1 MVETDQFR
9 YELNSYDEPLKELR
23 SALDL
28 DNKAKK
34 IEELAFGMI
43 RRLHRRNL
51 RN

>member
-28 DNKAKK
+28 DNKG
-34 IEELAFGMI
+34 EENRRI
-43 RRLHRRNL
+43 RNAYGRPGLL
-51 RN
+51 E